1 MVDERPRT
9 GFGSTAFY
17 DRLFAEALGLC
28 RETREY
34 MNGAGGRPVPG
45 AAFDQQLAF
54 CLEGMRLT
62 ARLTQVMA
70 WLLVQRAAAEGEIE
84 PDELARESW
93 RLSGQ
98 AVCLAEPAVPLASM
112 PGRLRALVE
121 RGERLYRRVARLDE
135 MVARAGV

>member
-1 MVDERPRT
+1 MAEDRPRT

-17 DRLFAEALGLC
+17 DRLFAEALSLC
-28 RETREY
+28 RETRDY
-34 MNGAGGRPVPG
+34 MNGAGGQPVPG
-45 AAFDQQLAF
+45 AAFDHQLAF

-84 PDELARESW
+84 PDELAQARW

-98 AVCLAEPAVPLASM
+98 AVCLAEPTMPLARM
-112 PGRLRALVE
+112 PVR
-121 RGERLYRRVARLDE
+121 
-135 MVARAGV
+135 M